1 MPKRSKPLKL
11 GKRIAIDPA
20 VMLGK
25 PVIRG
30 TRITVECILE
40 KSAADISIDEILAD
54 YPRLVRADVL
64 AAVAFARQML
74 STDDVLPSR
83 NAI

>member
-1 MPKRSKPLKL
+1 MPKKSKALNL
-11 GKRIAIDPA
+11 GRRIAIDPA
-20 VMLGK
+20 VMMGK

-40 KSAADISIDEILAD
+40 KIAADTSIDEILAD
-54 YPRLVRADVL
+54 YPRLSRADVL
-64 AAVAFARQML
+64 SAVAFARQML

>member
-1 MPKRSKPLKL
+1 MRKKSKPLTL

-20 VMLGK
+20 VMMGK

-40 KSAADISIDEILAD
+40 KIAADISIDEILAD
-54 YPRLVRADVL
+54 YPRLARADVL